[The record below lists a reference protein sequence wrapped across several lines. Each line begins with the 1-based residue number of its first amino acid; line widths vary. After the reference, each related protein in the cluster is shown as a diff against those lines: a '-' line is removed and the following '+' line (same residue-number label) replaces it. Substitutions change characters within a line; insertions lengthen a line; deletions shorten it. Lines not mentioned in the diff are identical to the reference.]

1 MRKGKKEAFQKFIL
15 LMRYFIKTYCI
26 HSYHMKSCIST
37 KIAINSCKFVLTIP
51 IAPAL
56 IVFMEKL
63 EQQAN
68 LLFSKN

>member
-1 MRKGKKEAFQKFIL
+1 
-15 LMRYFIKTYCI
+15 
-26 HSYHMKSCIST
+26 MKSRISI

-63 EQQAN
+63 EQQAS